1 MSKIVTSK
9 NGYYLQQKDGSF
21 YGPFHSLAEAELN
34 RFSPP
39 HSKHLERLENY
50 KFLKNV

>member
-9 NGYYLQQKDGSF
+9 NGYYLQKDGSF

-39 HSKHLERLENY
+39 YSKHIEKLENY